1 LKNISRLSD
10 SRVLQLLRLHPDP
23 RSDSN
28 PRRESEIRLK
38 PTKNPDS
45 TVTNFSPLQRTLAM
59 RQGFQSL
66 SDSRTHRPTKNPDST
81 VTNFSPLQRTLAMR
95 QGFQSLSDSGTHR
108 STPDCRTRRS
118 HPPTFIPSQQHLQC
132 NFSNSSSKT
141 SAPMQAPKPSISAPK
156 KTEIPAQSFYLA
168 A

>member
-1 LKNISRLSD
+1 MRQGFQSLSD
-10 SRVLQLLRLHPDP
+10 CRTVGLTDRP
-23 RSDSN
+23 RSTNRVDRAYPN
-28 PRRESEIRLK
+28 IRRGLKSPSHSESRLK

-45 TVTNFSPLQRTLAM
+45 TVTNFSPLQRTSAM

-66 SDSRTHRPTKNPDST
+66 SDSR
-81 VTNFSPLQRTLAMR
+81 
-95 QGFQSLSDSGTHR
+95 THR

-132 NFSNSSSKT
+132 NSSNSSSKT